1 MFPRI
6 TCWKLLTVTM
16 ATANFD
22 GGPCVSLCFIAV
34 AGKWFRVL
42 SVTQA
47 LRNWRQSGTLGKRV
61 QREAEQHNFIIC
73 LFMEA
78 FCLVHPSTALKK
90 SSGNGQNINH
100 MSRWRKQKEEEIQQT
115 DCEIACFTDENI
127 VLRKRLKKKGW
138 KKTRYPLIC
147 SFFYFITCHMF
158 THQQCCSVKL
168 NNDNLWAAGL
178 L

>member
-22 GGPCVSLCFIAV
+22 GGPCISLCFIAV

-90 SSGNGQNINH
+90 KSSGNGQNINH

-127 VLRKRLKKKGW
+127 VLRKRLKKRL
-138 KKTRYPLIC
+138 KKNEIPLNL
-147 SFFYFITCHMF
+147 FFLLFY
-158 THQQCCSVKL
+158 
-168 NNDNLWAAGL
+168 NLSHVHSPTVL
-178 L
+178 